1 MKLATRVTALLLIVL
16 VALPAGAATFTK
28 IADAATLG
36 PGWTPANTYFGAPA
50 LDTGV
55 VAFSA
60 GDNSTGAAG
69 IYTGSGGALTT
80 VADNTTLVPGNTFA
94 WFYDPSISAGNV
106 AFVANDAAFY
116 PAVYT
121 TLGGTLTRIAQ
132 IGMPDPDGSGTLQP
146 AAGSVS
152 IDGPNVAFLAH
163 HEAGYSGL
171 YTRVAGA
178 FEVTADETTPVP
190 GGDGTLYLYGPPSL
204 DATGVAFEAF
214 SGPVA
219 GIYVASGGVARVVAD
234 TTTPVPGGTGTFLDF
249 SGIIASDDGNVVFEA
264 FASNGGLYA
273 EIGGVLMLISDEL
286 IQGASIHGDDVAWYG
301 SSDVLLGNPDWYSGL
316 YAQID
321 GQRVTV
327 IEVSDVLDG
336 RVVSYFGFGPEAL
349 SGDELA
355 FTAYFED
362 GTSGVYLATIPE
374 PGTGLLLAAGL
385 AALAASRRGMR

>member
-1 MKLATRVTALLLIVL
+1 M
-16 VALPAGAATFTK
+16 
-28 IADAATLG
+28 
-36 PGWTPANTYFGAPA
+36 
-50 LDTGV
+50 
-55 VAFSA
+55 AFSA
-60 GDNSTGAAG
+60 GDNSTGGAG

-106 AFVANDAAFY
+106 AFVANDAAFS

-152 IDGPNVAFLAH
+152 IDGPNVAFLA

-214 SGPVA
+214 SGSVA

-234 TTTPVPGGTGTFLDF
+234 TTTPVPGGTGSFVAF
-249 SGIIASDDGNVVFEA
+249 SGIVASDDGNVVFEA

-273 EIGGVLMLISDEL
+273 EIGGVLMLISDE
-286 IQGASIHGDDVAWYG
+286 IIDAASISGDDVAWYG
-301 SSDVLLGNPDWYSGL
+301 TSSLLLDDPGFYSGL

-327 IEVSDVLDG
+327 IEKSDVLDG
-336 RVVSYFGFGPEAL
+336 RVVSYFGLGPEAL
-349 SGDELA
+349 SGDQLA

-385 AALAASRRGMR
+385 LALGAGRRAPRRLR